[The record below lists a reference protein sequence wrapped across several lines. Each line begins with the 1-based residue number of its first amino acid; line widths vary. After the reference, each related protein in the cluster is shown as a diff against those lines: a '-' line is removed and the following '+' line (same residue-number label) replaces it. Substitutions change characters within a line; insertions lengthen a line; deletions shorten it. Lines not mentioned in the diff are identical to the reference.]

1 MDQNTRET
9 KIKEYY
15 DVAVDLVTKCGPIFM
30 EGYNKSKKEIMVKEA
45 FFDFVTVYDQQI
57 EEKLTENLLKAF
69 PESVFIGEETLAD
82 KKKLPELTDAP
93 TWIIDPIDGTT
104 NYIHRLP
111 HCGISVALAIDK
123 ELVIGIIYNPVDNE
137 LYSTRK
143 GHGAFLNG
151 EPIQV
156 TGATEMSNAVVGLEI
171 TLINVPQLRD
181 RCLKRAY
188 KLGSV
193 AAGTRCLAS
202 AALSLAYVAKG
213 TLDVYHVDYL
223 KPWDVAAGV
232 LLVREAGGVVHN
244 TNGSAFNIMK
254 PNLVAA
260 GTESLAQAAIQLIE
274 QADHIKDYKFT

>member
-1 MDQNTRET
+1 MAHISDA

-15 DVAVDLVTKCGPIFM
+15 DVALDLVIKCGPIFR
-30 EGYNKSKKEIMVKEA
+30 EGYNKTNKEVMVKAA
-45 FFDFVTVYDQQI
+45 FFDLVTVYDRQI
-57 EEKLTENLLKAF
+57 EEKLTEGLLKAF
-69 PESVFIGEETLAD
+69 PESLFIGEEALAGT
-82 KKKLPELTDAP
+82 KQLPELTDAP

-111 HCGISVALAIDK
+111 HCGISVALVIDK
-123 ELVIGIIYNPVDNE
+123 QLLVGIIYNPAANE
-137 LYSTRK
+137 LYSTWR

-151 EPIQV
+151 EPIKV
-156 TGATEMSNAVVGLEI
+156 SSAATMSSAVVGHEI
-171 TLINVPQLRD
+171 TLVNVAPLRD

-213 TLDVYHVDYL
+213 TLDAYHVDYL

-244 TNGSAFNIMK
+244 TNGSVFNLMK

-260 GTESLAQAAIQLIE
+260 GTEPLAQEIIQLIE
-274 QADHIKDYKFT
+274 QSAQIKDYTFT